1 MSRVTSNRF
10 LIRKSRST
18 LFCRHRKISWMT
30 APVPYPSVSSHLPQ
44 SMMILVVNTQYLF
57 HHVQRRMVVM
67 IINMK
72 RARKT
77 LMGAAIAIFHH
88 QIPKLVTVSSCSY
101 PSSIEEMTRF
111 GLKGETEGNPSA
123 SGSSMHS
130 ENTRP
135 FRRKRKSSNPSC
147 TVPKYLKLSKRS
159 KL

>member
-1 MSRVTSNRF
+1 MSQVTSNRF

-18 LFCRHRKISWMT
+18 LFCHHRKITWMT
-30 APVPYPSVSSHLPQ
+30 APRT
-44 SMMILVVNTQYLF
+44 MISVVNTQYLF

-77 LMGAAIAIFHH
+77 LMGAAIGIFHH
-88 QIPKLVTVSSCSY
+88 QIPKLMTVSSCPY

-130 ENTRP
+130 ENTRQ

-147 TVPKYLKLSKRS
+147 TVPKYLKLPKRS